1 MHAIAYFENFVSGN
15 GDKTRNIRCIN
26 ALRSCADEALEFSE
40 IRFIY
45 LACWKQSFTAYKIHE
60 RKRSF
65 DE

>member
-1 MHAIAYFENFVSGN
+1 MHAIVYFENFVSGN

-45 LACWKQSFTAYKIHE
+45 LAC
-60 RKRSF
+60 
-65 DE
+65 